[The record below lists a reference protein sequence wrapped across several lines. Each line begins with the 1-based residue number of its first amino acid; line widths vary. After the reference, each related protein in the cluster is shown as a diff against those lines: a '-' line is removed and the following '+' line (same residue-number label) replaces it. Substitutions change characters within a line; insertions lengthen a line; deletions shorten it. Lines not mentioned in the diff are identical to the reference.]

1 MSHSKDKKQAERS
14 TSSTPGTGQHQSE
27 PPSREQI
34 ERLAYAIWEARNGT
48 GLGPEE
54 DWFEAE
60 RRLRGEGL
68 AANGRSQE
76 SRTTA
81 AVS

>member
-1 MSHSKDKKQAERS
+1 MSHSKEKRHAERS
-14 TSSTPGTGQHQSE
+14 TSGPEQHQSA

-34 ERLAYAIWEARNGT
+34 ERLAYAIWEARSGT
-48 GLGPEE
+48 GPGPEE

-68 AANGRSQE
+68 AGAGRNQE
-76 SRTTA
+76 SRTSA
-81 AVS
+81 MVN